1 MDRYL
6 ITGFSGFVGKH
17 FLDYLETLHSPI
29 SVLGIDINN
38 PDFVMDRLSHV
49 QCNFEKMDLLDRDG
63 IEKIMLQFQP
73 NYILHLASFSS
84 VAFSWQNPVKS
95 FQNNT
100 NIFLN
105 ILQAVHSINSRA
117 RILSVGSS
125 EEYGD
130 LAGDNKLFHED
141 DALHPVSPYAVAR
154 VSQEMLSRV
163 FAKGYGLDI
172 VMTRSFNHIGPGQKE
187 IFVIASFAKRMVEM
201 KKAGVSTPKLTTG
214 DISVIR
220 DFVDVRDVVR
230 AYDGLLKNGR
240 RGEIYNICRGV
251 GYSLKELVQQMA
263 SILDMEV
270 MTITDEK
277 LVRPNDNKVIIGSNE
292 KIKRDIGWV
301 PEIPLKKSLEDV
313 INFFGQGI

>member
-17 FLDYLETLHSPI
+17 FLEHLETLQNPV
-29 SVLGIDINN
+29 SVLGIDIVP
-38 PDFVMDRLSHV
+38 PDFGLDRLHHV
-49 QCNFEKMDLLDRDG
+49 QCDFMKMDLLDREG
-63 IEKIMLQFQP
+63 IEKIIIQFEP
-73 NYILHLASFSS
+73 KYILHLASFSS

-105 ILQAVHSINSRA
+105 VLQTVHSINSGV

-130 LAGDNKLFHED
+130 LRGENKLFHED

-187 IFVIASFAKRMVEM
+187 IFVIASFAKRLVEM
-201 KKAGVSTPKLTTG
+201 KRTGAKSPKLITG
-214 DISVIR
+214 DISLIR

-230 AYDGLLKNGR
+230 AYDGLLKKGIK
-240 RGEIYNICRGV
+240 GEIYNICSGI
-251 GYSLKELVQQMA
+251 GYALRELVELMA

-270 MTITDEK
+270 ITETDER
-277 LVRPNDNKVIIGSNE
+277 LIRPNDNKVIIGSNE
-292 KIKRDIGWV
+292 KIRRDIGWM
-301 PEIPLKKSLEDV
+301 PEIPLRHSLEDV
-313 INFFGQGI
+313 INFWKRQ

>member
-17 FLDYLETLHSPI
+17 FLQYLETLHSPV
-29 SVLGIDINN
+29 SVLGVDIVP
-38 PDFVMDRLSHV
+38 PDFSLDRLHHM
-49 QCNFEKMDLLDRDG
+49 QCGFEKMDLLDREG
-63 IEKIMLQFQP
+63 IEKIILQFQP
-73 NYILHLASFSS
+73 NYILHLASYSS

-105 ILQAVHSINSRA
+105 VLEAVHSINSEV

-130 LAGDNKLFHED
+130 LGGVNALFHEE

-154 VSQEMLSRV
+154 VSQEMLSKV
-163 FAKGYGLDI
+163 YAMGYGLDI

-187 IFVIASFAKRMVEM
+187 IFVVASFAKRLVAM
-201 KKAGVSTPKLTTG
+201 KKKGATSPKLMTG
-214 DISVIR
+214 DISLIR

-230 AYDGLLKNGR
+230 AYDGLLKKGR
-240 RGEIYNICRGV
+240 KGEIYNICTGV
-251 GYSLKELVQQMA
+251 GHSLKELIQQTA
-263 SILDMEV
+263 SILGMEV
-270 MTITDEK
+270 LTETDER
-277 LVRPNDNKVIIGSNE
+277 LIRPRDNKVIVGSNE
-292 KIKRDIGWV
+292 KIKRDIGWA
-301 PEIPLKKSLEDV
+301 PEIPLRRSLEDV
-313 INFFGQGI
+313 INFWNQQ